1 MDLVTTFNNWDEL
14 YFEMQDLF
22 FNDTRFYSY
31 KPEAYES
38 MVKIVDEIK
47 NNVQKYIDNPEEVDK
62 ILEMKDKN
70 FMEWFPYI
78 SGGRAALLEM
88 KFFDKEGVELNNI
101 SHLSEAIKTNNKE
114 VMENTFIKIYAN
126 VSTLNKFTK
135 KPKMKI

>member
-1 MDLVTTFNNWDEL
+1 MNTITTFNNWNDL
-14 YFEMQDLF
+14 YFEMEDLF

-31 KPEAYES
+31 KPEAYAD
-38 MVKIVDEIK
+38 MIKIVDEIK
-47 NNVQKYIDNPEEVDK
+47 NNVQKYIDHPEEVNK
-62 ILEMKDKN
+62 FLEIKDKN

-78 SGGRAALLEM
+78 SGDRAALLKM
-88 KFFDKEGVELNNI
+88 KFFDKEGIELSDM

-126 VSTLNKFTK
+126 VDTLNKFTK